1 MRNNL
6 CSKAATPASKALAI
20 FSKQFVKST
29 QAYTLFKNHKKI
41 YFKTKMFK
49 SNIFKFLRKN
59 PSLDNFWHEN
69 SSEIFLSNFK
79 TMCQDFTSK
88 SSVFPKKM
96 DVVIQCVQVGP
107 AKKSN
112 FKSHCNDCNIIC
124 SILLIQG
131 VPASFFFFFFF
142 FSTI

>member
-1 MRNNL
+1 
-6 CSKAATPASKALAI
+6 
-20 FSKQFVKST
+20 
-29 QAYTLFKNHKKI
+29 
-41 YFKTKMFK
+41 MFK
-49 SNIFKFLRKN
+49 SNIFKFLRQN

-131 VPASFFFFFFF
+131 VPASFFLFL
-142 FSTI
+142 FSDHYFKALKIFSIVNPKFYCGFVGYCNPSRNCWDTL